1 MARALSSQKV
11 FHQMTGIF
19 RLDDHADTSLLTDAP
34 AKGTKVLNVTA
45 TEGTKFTAG
54 DPIRVGVNG
63 SLAEVN
69 QVASVATDAVTMQ
82 LPFHRALAIGEAITQ
97 LTPLDLGATDE
108 NGVNLETTQAENA
121 IIAGTQRATYLF
133 IPQNVEEA
141 LNFALRDFEKENL
154 LTSLGLDE
162 TDTSIFDANGA
173 VIIPN
178 DFAGLTHKPWKFEG
192 LLEDATAI
200 TAYIYAAK
208 VGSANQTLQFVHGQA
223 AIIPFSLRSIGARSF
238 LFI

>member
-11 FHQMTGIF
+11 FHQLTGIF
-19 RLDDHADTSLLTDAP
+19 LLNDDTENSLLTDAP

-45 TEGTKFTAG
+45 TEGSMFTAG
-54 DPIRVGVNG
+54 DECRIGPNG
-63 SLAEVN
+63 STAEVN
-69 QVASVATDAVTMQ
+69 VIDSISTDALTFK
-82 LPFHRALAIGEAITQ
+82 LPFHRALVIGEVITK
-97 LTPLDLGATDE
+97 LAALDLGATDE
-108 NGVNLETTQAENA
+108 NGVNLETTQAENS
-121 IIAGTQRATYLF
+121 IIAGTQRSTYLF

-141 LNFALRDFEKENL
+141 LTFALRDFEKENL

-162 TDTSIFDANGA
+162 TDTTILDANGA
-173 VIIPN
+173 VLIPN
-178 DFAGLTHKPWKFEG
+178 DFAGQSHKPWKMEG

-200 TAYIYAAK
+200 TAFMYAAK

-238 LFI
+238 LFV